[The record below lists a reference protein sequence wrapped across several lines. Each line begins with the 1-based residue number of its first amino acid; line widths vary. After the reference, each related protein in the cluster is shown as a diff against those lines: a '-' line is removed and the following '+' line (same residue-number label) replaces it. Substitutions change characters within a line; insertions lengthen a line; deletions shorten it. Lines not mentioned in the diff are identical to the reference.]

1 MKGSAPADP
10 FFFNTYIRVMKSL
23 LVFAVVLFYAKSFA
37 QIKYAP
43 VFIDPCTHQVVGYG
57 STISDSNANEF
68 FDHGLFTTEY
78 RLPQLGQY
86 ILHADWE
93 EFEVVV
99 QITSENQKDTFL
111 IPNLQIPICVCSPPN
126 KQYDFC
132 GQIAEGYH
140 VDFYQEGK
148 IRREGTFKNGF
159 PTDTVKTYFYT
170 GEIKEYHIPQK
181 RGDKR
186 VAFYQ
191 NGNLKRLAD
200 TKKERYENYYE
211 SGQLSSLT
219 QFKRKQIEEEYF
231 ENGRLKREQNERK
244 EVRYAQSGFVTD
256 ILKRKIA
263 FGIFSRRYRWYEI
276 RWKRFNSKDEV
287 QFEITLIMD
296 EYPRYP
302 KEITEIDRNDIEQIV
317 LFKEGKPTQKIVVN
331 SDYVEGEFVYS
342 TTIFEQTEGDW
353 VEVRTGTLE
362 ALNEFL

>member
-1 MKGSAPADP
+1 
-10 FFFNTYIRVMKSL
+10 MKSL
-23 LVFAVVLFYAKSFA
+23 LVFAVVLFSAKSFA

-43 VFIDPCTHQVVGYG
+43 VFVDPCTNQELDYG
-57 STISDSNANEF
+57 IVISDSNANEF
-68 FDHGLFTTEY
+68 FDHGLFTSEY

-86 ILHADWE
+86 KLHAEWE

-99 QITSENQKDTFL
+99 QITTQNQKDTFL

-126 KQYDFC
+126 KQYEFC

-148 IRREGTFKNGF
+148 IRREGTFKNGL

-181 RGDKR
+181 GGDKH

-200 TKKERYENYYE
+200 TKKDRYEDYYE
-211 SGQLSSLT
+211 SEQLSSLT
-219 QFKRKQIEEEYF
+219 QFRRKHIEEEYF
-231 ENGRLKREQNERK
+231 ENGQLKREQDEQK
-244 EVRYAQSGFVTD
+244 EVRYSQSGLVTD
-256 ILKRKIA
+256 ILKRKMA
-263 FGIFSRRYRWYEI
+263 YGRFSRRYRFYEI
-276 RWKRFNSKDEV
+276 YWKRFNNKDQV
-287 QFEITLIMD
+287 QSEITFSMD

-302 KEITEIDRNDIEQIV
+302 QEITEIDRNNIEQIV
-317 LFKEGKPTQKIVVN
+317 QFNEGKRTQKIVVN

-342 TTIFEQTEGDW
+342 TTIFEQREGDW